1 MAAVAHNP
9 SFAKKVGIKQSVG
22 KEFVAADKG
31 KKFAGGGQM
40 AAKKLFGGK
49 ETRAEEMKEAKAL
62 KSGKISKAQYVAGE
76 KSEGHGKGAAKT
88 AAAIKS
94 GKISP
99 KQYAQAETMMKKM
112 ASGGKAK
119 GKGADVKIAMMK
131 KEEPR
136 RPDMGMTP
144 PQRPMA
150 APPMAPRGMAP
161 AGAPMMCGGGKAKKM
176 AAGGLA
182 AGHKSAD
189 GIATKGKTKGKEVVM
204 ARGGKA
210 KRYC

>member
-1 MAAVAHNP
+1 
-9 SFAKKVGIKQSVG
+9 
-22 KEFVAADKG
+22 
-31 KKFAGGGQM
+31 M

-99 KQYAQAETMMKKM
+99 KQYAQAETMKKGGCVTKM
-112 ASGGKAK
+112 AAGGKAK
-119 GKGADVKIAMMK
+119 GKKGADVTIAMMGK
-131 KEEPR
+131 KEPAA
-136 RPDMGMTP
+136 RPDMGMA

-150 APPMAPRGMAP
+150 APPMAPRGMP
-161 AGAPMMCGGGKAKKM
+161 AGAPMMCGGGKVKKM
-176 AAGGLA
+176 AGGGLA

-189 GIATKGKTKGKEVVM
+189 GVAVKGKTRGTEVKM